1 MPEDIK
7 PHQLTKQVGEA
18 LTRVVF
24 DGSVYDNAAST
35 TSGGWE
41 NISFNLQG
49 VGVAAIISRNYIDLA
64 GWTRQD
70 LTSFFNGFD
79 IQKSHPP
86 LGISNCPL
94 IYEFDFITT
103 RRLTRAELADFQSE
117 PGFLPSTLDLMQLIY
132 AEKQVWGQNAN
143 IPGSFIT
150 IDRSVSGTG
159 DPVATDKL
167 HWTRLIVYFVG
178 ATTANILATPTNLVV
193 AAVTAKE
200 KDLVWMERLRRS
212 YVLEGHS

>member
-1 MPEDIK
+1 MVKEIK
-7 PHQLTKQVGEA
+7 PHQLTKQVGTA
-18 LTRVVF
+18 NTRVVF
-24 DGSVYDNAAST
+24 EGSVYDNAAST

-41 NISFNLQG
+41 NIAFDFAGAS
-49 VGVAAIISRNYIDLA
+49 APAIISRNYIDLA
-64 GWTRQD
+64 GWTREE

-103 RRLTRAELADFQSE
+103 RRLTRAELASFMIE
-117 PGFLPSTLDLMQLIY
+117 PGFLPSTVDLMQLIY
-132 AEKQVWGQNAN
+132 AQKQVYAQNVN
-143 IPGSFIT
+143 IPGTFIT
-150 IDRSVSGTG
+150 VDRSTSGTG

-167 HWTRLIVYFVG
+167 HWTRLIVYLVG
-178 ATTANILATPTNLVV
+178 VTTANIMATATNLVV
-193 AAVTAKE
+193 SAVTGRE

-212 YVLEGHS
+212 YVLEGHP